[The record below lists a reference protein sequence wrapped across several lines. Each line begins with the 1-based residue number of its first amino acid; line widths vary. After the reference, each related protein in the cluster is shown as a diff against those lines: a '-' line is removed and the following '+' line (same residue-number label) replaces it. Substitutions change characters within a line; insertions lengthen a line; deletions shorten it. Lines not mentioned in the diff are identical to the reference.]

1 MTGKNI
7 FSAARMCVA
16 PEDLKGFSTDVEI
29 E

>member
-16 PEDLKGFSTDVEI
+16 LVDLKGYSTDVEI